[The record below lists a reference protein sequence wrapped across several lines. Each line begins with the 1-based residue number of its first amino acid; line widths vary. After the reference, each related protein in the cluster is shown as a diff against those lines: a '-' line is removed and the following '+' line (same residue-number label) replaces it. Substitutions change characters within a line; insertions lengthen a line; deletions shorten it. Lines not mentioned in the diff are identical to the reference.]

1 MVLQALELP
10 LPNPWLTIPLPLF
23 ATNSVTGPHADASGG
38 LVPVNLRRSFC
49 SLAGAFALAVPVMA
63 IAAPLIALNSAVYV
77 EKIAPGKGRTLQ
89 PAARLNRGDRVV
101 YVVSW
106 YRMGGAGAF
115 TVTNPLP
122 RSVYYQGSADGSE
135 EVSLD
140 GGKSWGKL
148 ERLRIGDRVA
158 TPEDVTQVRWHVPA
172 AEAAHGAGE
181 ITYSAIVR

>member
-1 MVLQALELP
+1 M
-10 LPNPWLTIPLPLF
+10 
-23 ATNSVTGPHADASGG
+23 
-38 LVPVNLRRSFC
+38 NLRRSFVVLTGALC
-49 SLAGAFALAVPVMA
+49 LAAPA
-63 IAAPLIALNSAVYV
+63 IAAPLIALDSAVYV

-106 YRMGGAGAF
+106 YRMGGTGAF

-140 GGKSWGKL
+140 SGKTWGKL
-148 ERLRIGDRVA
+148 EQMRVGARMA
-158 TPEDVTQVRWHVPA
+158 TPEDVTQVRWHVA
-172 AEAAHGAGE
+172 AEEAAQGSGE

>member
-1 MVLQALELP
+1 M
-10 LPNPWLTIPLPLF
+10 
-23 ATNSVTGPHADASGG
+23 
-38 LVPVNLRRSFC
+38 NLRRSFIVLTGALC
-49 SLAGAFALAVPVMA
+49 LAAPA
-63 IAAPLIALNSAVYV
+63 IAAPLIALDSAVYV

-106 YRMGGAGAF
+106 YRMGGTGAF

-140 GGKSWGKL
+140 SGKTWGKL
-148 ERLRIGDRVA
+148 EQMRVGARMA
-158 TPEDVTQVRWHVPA
+158 TPEDVTQVRWHVA
-172 AEAAHGAGE
+172 AEEAAQGSGE

>member
-1 MVLQALELP
+1 M
-10 LPNPWLTIPLPLF
+10 
-23 ATNSVTGPHADASGG
+23 
-38 LVPVNLRRSFC
+38 NLRRSFIVLTGALC
-49 SLAGAFALAVPVMA
+49 LAAPA
-63 IAAPLIALNSAVYV
+63 IAAPLIALDSAVYV

-106 YRMGGAGAF
+106 YRMGGTGAF

-140 GGKSWGKL
+140 SGKTWGKL
-148 ERLRIGDRVA
+148 EQMRFGARMA
-158 TPEDVTQVRWHVPA
+158 TPEDVTQVRWHVA
-172 AEAAHGAGE
+172 AEEAAQGSGE